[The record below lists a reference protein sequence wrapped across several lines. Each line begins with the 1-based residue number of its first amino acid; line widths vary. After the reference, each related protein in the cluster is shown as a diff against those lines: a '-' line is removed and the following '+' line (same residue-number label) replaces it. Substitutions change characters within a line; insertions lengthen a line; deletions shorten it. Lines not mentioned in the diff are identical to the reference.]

1 MKWRTFL
8 KGMEGTERLL
18 MRESRNQGGVD
29 ADQDKFHHNFIYS
42 RYLPLEGQNVKKAVD
57 VLQLIDA
64 Q

>member
-18 MRESRNQGGVD
+18 MRELRNQ